1 MNKGGAEQ
9 EGHSLKKVQNIVLV
23 GRTGNGKSATG
34 NSLIGKRVFVSKA
47 HASGVT
53 MKCQTHEAVT
63 KDGHRINVIDTPGL
77 FDIALSAEFISKEI
91 VRCLTLAEGG
101 IHSVILVLSARTR
114 MTQEEESTL
123 STLQALFG
131 SQILAYVI
139 VVFTGGDVLEENK
152 ETLEEYL
159 GRDCPAFIREVIKLS
174 SNRMVL
180 FDNRTYDERKKAEQ
194 VHKLLS
200 LVEKIRKTHHGE
212 AYTDDM
218 YHEIKAEQQKLL
230 KKHEELESKNHP
242 AELVSLMK
250 DKLQASYQEK
260 MDQMSST
267 MEMKLKIALE
277 EQDNM
282 PSALSATVGFLPN
295 GMPTVS
301 VSIPMKPLRGGHC
314 SIL

>member
-9 EGHSLKKVQNIVLV
+9 GGHSSKQVENIVLV

-34 NSLIGKRVFVSKA
+34 NSLIGKRVFVSKP

-77 FDIALSAEFISKEI
+77 FDIAVSAEFISKEI

-101 IHSVILVLSARTR
+101 IHAVILVLSARTR

-139 VVFTGGDVLEENK
+139 VVFTGGDVLAENN

-159 GRDCPAFIREVIKLS
+159 GRDCPVFIREVIKLS
-174 SNRMVL
+174 GNRMVL
-180 FDNRTYDERKKAEQ
+180 FDNRTHDEGKKAEQ

-200 LVEKIRKTHHGE
+200 LVDKIRKTHHGD

-218 YHEIKAEQQKLL
+218 YHEIKAEQHKLR
-230 KKHEELESKNHP
+230 KQHEELESKNHP
-242 AELVSLMK
+242 ADLVSQMK

-267 MEMKLKIALE
+267 MGKKLKTALE

-282 PSALSATVGFLPN
+282 PSALSASIAFKPD

-301 VSIPMKPLRGGHC
+301 LAVPIMPRRGGGC